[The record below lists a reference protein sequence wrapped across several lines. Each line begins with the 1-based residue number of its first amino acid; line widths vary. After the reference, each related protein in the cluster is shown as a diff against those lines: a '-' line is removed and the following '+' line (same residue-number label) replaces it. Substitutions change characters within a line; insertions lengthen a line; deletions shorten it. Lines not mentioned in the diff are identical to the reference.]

1 MTRLRY
7 HPHRPL
13 SSLDVRIDSLSS
25 QRADMSIILRF
36 FIGARSNK
44 HLLSNMKKEH
54 IIFFVIFATFL
65 VSFVSLGISCYRT
78 EVDLDLDYMGVIV
91 GILALLVTVLIGLQL
106 YNYIFARENIKLI
119 VDEQVKKMIEDYE
132 QVTKARD
139 LLIEGFEYLVSEF
152 VNEKI
157 TDHIIRSL
165 QELDKCQNGI
175 MKERCLDYVMEEAH
189 KLCTV
194 YTEVNGRKIYKNRKP
209 DYLYVLK
216 KVDHKYTLELINY
229 IEKAEEVEPQ
239 KS

>member
-1 MTRLRY
+1 
-7 HPHRPL
+7 
-13 SSLDVRIDSLSS
+13 
-25 QRADMSIILRF
+25 
-36 FIGARSNK
+36 
-44 HLLSNMKKEH
+44 MKKEH
-54 IIFFVIFATFL
+54 IIFFVVFATFL

-157 TDHIIRSL
+157 ADHIIKSL
-165 QELDKCQNGI
+165 QELDKCQNEI
-175 MKERCLDYVMEEAH
+175 MKEHCLDYVMEEAH

-194 YTEVNGRKIYKNRKP
+194 YAEERGQRIYKDKRFE
-209 DYLYVLK
+209 YLYVLK
-216 KVDHKYTLELINY
+216 KVDHKYTPELISY
-229 IEKAEEVEPQ
+229 IENAEEVDPQ
-239 KS
+239 KAERDM

>member
-1 MTRLRY
+1 
-7 HPHRPL
+7 
-13 SSLDVRIDSLSS
+13 
-25 QRADMSIILRF
+25 
-36 FIGARSNK
+36 
-44 HLLSNMKKEH
+44 MKKEH